1 MKVESQINVEL
12 KSIFNIKIGTQ
23 NIFSHIEMWYKYPTY
38 SVSPVKVNKIQKQ
51 TESTAMALKCPNHY
65 TRIKINE

>member
-12 KSIFNIKIGTQ
+12 KSIFNIKI
-23 NIFSHIEMWYKYPTY
+23 FSHIEMGYKYPTY

-51 TESTAMALKCPNHY
+51 TEPTAMALKCPNHY
-65 TRIKINE
+65 TGIKINE